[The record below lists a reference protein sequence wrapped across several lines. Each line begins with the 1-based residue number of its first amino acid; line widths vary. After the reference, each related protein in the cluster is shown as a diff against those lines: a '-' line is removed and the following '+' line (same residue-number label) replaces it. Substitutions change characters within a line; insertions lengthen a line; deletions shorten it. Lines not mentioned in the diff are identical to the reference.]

1 MQHGFS
7 LSTIWMTS
15 GAPQSD
21 TVTDGALAGRCVGS
35 CVCLAGHM
43 IALAIAAHICMQVS
57 LPVDTASMTCFLEH
71 YIHSLLALQRGS
83 GARKPLP
90 LAIMTSDDTH
100 DATAALLQ
108 RADYFGARPRQV
120 TLVRQGRVPC
130 LADPGGHLALET
142 ADPYALEVK
151 PHGHGDVHALLH
163 QHGLARQW
171 AADGFKWVA
180 FFQDT
185 NAMVFRGLLPTLGAP
200 PLPARPPPRTG
211 HITFA

>member
-1 MQHGFS
+1 
-7 LSTIWMTS
+7 
-15 GAPQSD
+15 
-21 TVTDGALAGRCVGS
+21 
-35 CVCLAGHM
+35 
-43 IALAIAAHICMQVS
+43 
-57 LPVDTASMTCFLEH
+57 MTCFLEH
-71 YIHSLLALQRGS
+71 YIRYILALQRAS

-100 DATAALLQ
+100 DATAALLKEH
-108 RADYFGARPRQV
+108 DNFGARPRQV
-120 TLVRQGRVPC
+120 RLMRQGRVPC
-130 LADPGGHLALET
+130 LADPAGHLALET

-171 AADGFKWVA
+171 ATDGFKWLA

-200 PLPARPPPRTG
+200 HPPSPPRLQSLCVQPLDQAAASRKTTVAASG
-211 HITFA
+211 TWRLGSQRPRQPRCLGWRHGRRRVGS

>member
-1 MQHGFS
+1 
-7 LSTIWMTS
+7 
-15 GAPQSD
+15 
-21 TVTDGALAGRCVGS
+21 
-35 CVCLAGHM
+35 
-43 IALAIAAHICMQVS
+43 MQVS
-57 LPVDTASMTCFLEH
+57 LPVDTASMACFLEH
-71 YIHSLLALQRGS
+71 YIHYILALQRAS

-100 DATAALLQ
+100 AATLALLKQ
-108 RADYFGARPRQV
+108 HDFFGARPRQV
-120 TLVRQGRVPC
+120 QLMRQGRVPC
-130 LADPGGHLALET
+130 LADPSGHLALET

-171 AADGFKWVA
+171 HNDGFKWVA

-200 PLPARPPPRTG
+200 PPSRIPRAHAAHAARGRL
-211 HITFA
+211 